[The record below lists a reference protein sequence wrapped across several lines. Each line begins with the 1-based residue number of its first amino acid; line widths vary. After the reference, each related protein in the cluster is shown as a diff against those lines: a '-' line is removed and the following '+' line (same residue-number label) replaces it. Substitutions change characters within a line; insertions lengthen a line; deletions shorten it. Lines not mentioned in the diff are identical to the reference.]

1 MNQFGRAFFFFSLLR
16 FRIGMCSSF
25 SIPHTLGTF
34 IGWIFISNQKIQFQ
48 IDCHVNFHTYATE
61 CIIIRAWWS
70 MTIMMMMFNFVVVN
84 SNFCFL
90 ICGQLLYLFAWNA
103 TRLLWQFVQLICF
116 FFFLMTFCWVISIFL
131 FPWPLQ
137 VNSSDQK
144 VHFLVNFENGTPFH
158 CSFSIDGWCLPTLTG
173 RYEITVSSTQYT
185 GNSYS
190 LFRQWIGCQIR
201 RSIRTQSH
209 ISVAAMTKQMT
220 LSLDNNMLWI
230 FFPKIKN

>member
-1 MNQFGRAFFFFSLLR
+1 MYNHKSLVIDDDNDDDVQFRCSEFKLFFFDLR
-16 FRIGMCSSF
+16 S
-25 SIPHTLGTF
+25 TF
-34 IGWIFISNQKIQFQ
+34 ISICLK
-48 IDCHVNFHTYATE
+48 CHSLALAICAINLF
-61 CIIIRAWWS
+61 
-70 MTIMMMMFNFVVVN
+70 FV
-84 SNFCFL
+84 
-90 ICGQLLYLFAWNA
+90 
-103 TRLLWQFVQLICF
+103 
-116 FFFLMTFCWVISIFL
+116 FLMTFCWVISIFL

-144 VHFLVNFENGTPFH
+144 VHFLVYFENGTPFH